1 MDGAVVTDDEN
12 DRPTADPTAAAQDA
26 YANFAFLVH
35 SQTSLMQDLPPKV
48 DTAMTARQ
56 KRRRTRYVCSSLTHE
71 LHVAVCDT
79 PSEILLTT
87 RDSPED
93 HAVLEA
99 AYQENSKPDK
109 SERMELV
116 KRVTLS
122 EKEVQVC
129 EARG

>member
-1 MDGAVVTDDEN
+1 MCLLFSNAPASCGG
-12 DRPTADPTAAAQDA
+12 
-26 YANFAFLVH
+26 
-35 SQTSLMQDLPPKV
+35 
-48 DTAMTARQ
+48 
-56 KRRRTRYVCSSLTHE
+56 
-71 LHVAVCDT
+71 T
-79 PSEILLTT
+79 PCPAEILLTT

-109 SERMELV
+109 SERMEIV

-129 EARG
+129 EAQGTTRKKKY

>member
-1 MDGAVVTDDEN
+1 MCL
-12 DRPTADPTAAAQDA
+12 PF
-26 YANFAFLVH
+26 ANAPA
-35 SQTSLMQDLPPKV
+35 SCSG
-48 DTAMTARQ
+48 
-56 KRRRTRYVCSSLTHE
+56 TRC
-71 LHVAVCDT
+71 

-109 SERMELV
+109 SERMEIV

-129 EARG
+129 ETRDNTKEEILNPFADMVSESETK